1 MVSTQLLIIIGLAL
15 LILFFLGLAFILEYL
30 IRKIQSL
37 LKPKIPLQVKD
48 PKEIEL
54 LIKSIRSLSFE
65 ERLLALRVFFGDY
78 DCYIKVESEGIIIQG
93 IGKRITQEND
103 ELSES
108 IG

>member
-37 LKPKIPLQVKD
+37 LKPKVPLRVRD
-48 PKEIEL
+48 PEVMAI
-54 LIKSIRSLSFE
+54 LIKSIRGLSFE

-78 DCYIKVESEGIIIQG
+78 DCYIKVDSDGIVIKGIGQRIIQD
-93 IGKRITQEND
+93 D